1 MLASVRLI
9 VSALVSTAALSN
21 SALAAD
27 ASAVSAACPAPEAK
41 DAPVAYIKN
50 PAWIHQP
57 SGEDVTRVYPPYAYK
72 EHKRGHTAVDCA
84 IGDDGAL
91 KDCTVVED
99 QKPGQGFDKAALSL
113 TKLFKMPPLASQAA
127 YTGMPEC
134 IRKLGPPHVVIPINW
149 SAGG

>member
-1 MLASVRLI
+1 MHSSVRSI
-9 VSALVSTAALSN
+9 AFAVVSTAVLSGP
-21 SALAAD
+21 ALAAD
-27 ASAVSAACPAPEAK
+27 ASAGSAACPAPDAK

-50 PAWIHQP
+50 PAWVHQP
-57 SGEDVTRVYPPYAYK
+57 SGLDVTALYPPYAYK
-72 EHKRGHTAVDCA
+72 EHKRGHTTLDCA
-84 IGDDGAL
+84 IADEGSL

-99 QKPGQGFDKAALSL
+99 KKPGQGFDKAALNL
-113 TKLFKMPPLASQAA
+113 AKLFKMPPLAAQPA